1 MAYLA
6 RERNTQREWRS
17 PRQLT
22 GRALRRE
29 LASAGFR
36 RTFRA
41 RYLGWI
47 EVVTISLIVG
57 SVLAL
62 ASVFP
67 QFFIVPGLTQGAVT
81 GAIGVGALSL
91 GFQQWTLTRGA
102 LALDKFYERLAATN
116 QKLDEYSGAR
126 EFAGP
131 WRDNAEED
139 ENLAFGKKMYVY
151 MELDNLE
158 YAIAKYNIG
167 YMSASNA
174 YRSLRTFRQRCDGS
188 LEFCKLASKCVEENL
203 GYNEQTR
210 QAVESSKYYCAPEAD
225 EQEQFT

>member
-1 MAYLA
+1 MAYLV
-6 RERNTQREWRS
+6 RERNTQRERRS

-29 LASAGFR
+29 LASAGFT

-47 EVVTISLIVG
+47 EVVTISLIVAA
-57 SVLAL
+57 VLAL
-62 ASVFP
+62 AAAFP
-67 QFFIVPGLTQGAVT
+67 QFFAVPGLIQGLIQGAVT
-81 GAIGVGALSL
+81 GAIGVGALYL

-131 WRDNAEED
+131 WRDNHEED
-139 ENLAFGKKMYVY
+139 ENLAFERKMYVY

-174 YRSLRTFRQRCDGS
+174 TV
-188 LEFCKLASKCVEENL
+188 A
-203 GYNEQTR
+203 
-210 QAVESSKYYCAPEAD
+210 
-225 EQEQFT
+225 